1 MPNLKD
7 IKRRITSVES
17 TQKITSAMKMVAA
30 AKLRRAQGAIENARP
45 YAERMRGTLEE
56 VAGGMVTVEHP
67 LFEVREHVRSVELI
81 IITSDRGLAGA
92 FNNAVIKLAQQFL
105 AEREGG
111 LDKVT
116 FTLLGKKVAD
126 FYKRRRPGDIRE
138 AVPVGNSV
146 TYADAAGV
154 ARAAAKRFEEGEVDE
169 VILVYS
175 EFVTTMTQTPRIVQL
190 LPVSPPKA
198 AEDAEDAEDAEAAEE
213 AAAPYEIEPSPESLL
228 SVLVPKAVETEVFR
242 ALLENAAGEH
252 AARMTAMESATKNTE
267 ELIEKLTLQF
277 NRARQAAIT
286 SELVEIVTGAQ
297 ALE

>member
-1 MPNLKD
+1 MASLKD
-7 IKRRITSVES
+7 IKRRITSVQS

-30 AKLRRAQGAIENARP
+30 AKLRRAQEAIENARP

-67 LFEVREHVRSVELI
+67 LFEVREQVKSIELI

-92 FNNAVIKLAQQFL
+92 FNNAVIKRAEEVLK
-105 AEREGG
+105 EREGN
-111 LDKVT
+111 LDNVS
-116 FTLLGKKVAD
+116 FLLLGKKVGD
-126 FYKRRRPGDIRE
+126 FYKRRRKQDIRE
-138 AVPVGNSV
+138 AIPVGNNP
-146 TYADAAGV
+146 TFAEAAGI
-154 ARAAAKRFEEGEVDE
+154 ARGAAKRFEAGEVDE
-169 VILVYS
+169 VILIFS
-175 EFVTTMTQTPRIVQL
+175 EFVTTMTQTPRVAQL
-190 LPVSPPKA
+190 LPVSAPKTADSEEA
-198 AEDAEDAEDAEAAEE
+198 AED
-213 AAAPYEIEPSPESLL
+213 AAPYEIEPSAESLL

-267 ELIEKLTLQF
+267 DLIDSLSLQY